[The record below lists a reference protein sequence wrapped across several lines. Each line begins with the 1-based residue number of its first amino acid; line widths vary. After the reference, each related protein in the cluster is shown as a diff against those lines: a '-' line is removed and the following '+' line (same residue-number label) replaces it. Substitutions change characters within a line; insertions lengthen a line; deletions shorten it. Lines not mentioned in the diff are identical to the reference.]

1 MIMWSVA
8 LPLAEIN
15 MMWYSLPLI
24 VVISLVYSATRHE
37 AMGPIL
43 AHSARLGV
51 MITGFM
57 AVIMVALALIA
68 WWL

>member
-1 MIMWSVA
+1 MLSA
-8 LPLAEIN
+8 GLPLAAIN
-15 MMWYSLPLI
+15 QMWYALPLI

-57 AVIMVALALIA
+57 AVIMVVLAFIGWQL
-68 WWL
+68 

>member
-1 MIMWSVA
+1 MLSA
-8 LPLAEIN
+8 GLPLATIN
-15 MMWYSLPLI
+15 QMWYSLPLI

-57 AVIMVALALIA
+57 AVIMVVLAFIGWQL
-68 WWL
+68 